1 MVSGKAAKWTHGSGP
16 RVCYTVLFYS
26 SFFSLSFPHLGKTAA
41 LERRKKEG
49 KKGRKEGREGGRETG
64 RKEIQPPLL
73 FHSLPIFFKTDF
85 SSLRYQ
91 RHLTS
96 EFPQKCHR
104 HVVYLR
110 SGRQREAGQETG
122 AWAANT
128 VSLIKPAATWV
139 TTVSFLRQTLGN
151 GADYTPQ
158 SYSAQGEG
166 ARVFIH

>member
-1 MVSGKAAKWTHGSGP
+1 MLSGKAAKWTHGSGP
-16 RVCYTVLFYS
+16 RVCYTVIFYS

-41 LERRKKEG
+41 LKRRKKER
-49 KKGRKEGREGGRETG
+49 KKRRKEGREGETERG

-110 SGRQREAGQETG
+110 SVRQREAGKETG
-122 AWAANT
+122 VWAANT